1 MKKILFVFA
10 AILLL
15 ANGVSAQNG
24 YSTYTWPDGNNKF
37 EGYFV
42 NGVMHGSGIHYWSDN
57 HYVVGQW
64 VNGAIDG
71 YCIEIQN
78 GAHKLVYYENGKAAT
93 RNVRSNQTLN
103 TGVGIY
109 TGEMSNGRACG
120 RGTFRW
126 NSGLCFEGTWT
137 ADGKSRYGVLYYPNT
152 RKPWHIGTWTN
163 EQFDGYGC
171 IVSESGQLTVG
182 LWQNGE
188 YLCKSRLNNAGENSQ
203 IDDLRLE
210 IELLIE
216 ETNKL
221 YPRSVRRGIT
231 TMGQYVDGDYVIITN
246 NIDENVFSLRQ
257 FEYVKNDIKRSIID
271 SYNTDQRLVDLT
283 KKLIKCGIGLHVKYV
298 GEQSKKEVN
307 IIITPKDLSI
317 M

>member
-42 NGVMHGSGIHYWSDN
+42 NGVMHGSGIHYWNDN

-64 VNGAIDG
+64 VNGTIDG

-120 RGTFRW
+120 KGTFRW

-188 YLCKSRLNNAGENSQ
+188 YLCKSKFISSTTDLQELQ
-203 IDDLRLE
+203 QMIDQTQSSLPIKINDD
-210 IELLIE
+210 ISFTKIFIADGC
-216 ETNKL
+216 
-221 YPRSVRRGIT
+221 Y
-231 TMGQYVDGDYVIITN
+231 TM
-246 NIDENVFSLRQ
+246 Q
-257 FEYVKNDIKRSIID
+257 FDISYTSYQNMKD
-271 SYNTDQRLVDLT
+271 SYNQMRKTLYAQLNSDPANVDIMKLLT
-283 KKLIKCGIGLHVKYV
+283 KLNLQMKYIYKYAYGNNQIEFVFTTNELQSLIK
-298 GEQSKKEVN
+298 
-307 IIITPKDLSI
+307 
-317 M
+317 